1 MSFPIADPEIGRW
14 REDRRSGVTSG
25 AHDSRSRFERDR
37 DRVLY
42 SDAFRRLG
50 FITQVISPYEHIAVH
65 TRLTHVLKVAQIG
78 RRLAER
84 LLREKPTRVN
94 QGGGLS
100 ADVVEA
106 AALAHDLGHPPFGH
120 VVEEK
125 LNELA
130 KGALVDSTSPEDGFE
145 GNAQSFR
152 VVTKLEVRG
161 SKSAAGLDL
170 TRATLNALLKYPW
183 LHGENPK
190 KSEKW
195 GAYISEEAD
204 FKFARD
210 CLAQNQAWAKEQT
223 LEAQIMDWADD
234 ITYAVHDLEDFYRA
248 RKIPLHVLRD
258 TAGSKEEIERVLE
271 HMFSRLKINESE
283 RDDYNSIAFGL
294 FGLLPVLQAYSG
306 FQTQRQ
312 YLTDFVNRKLTDFVM
327 KTDVSEDGSLQRD
340 QRLDREVTILKQ
352 LTWFY
357 VIEDPALAEQQHGQC
372 KIVEDLFEIYSHEVE
387 SRASRI
393 LPPSF
398 RDQVSGLETK
408 QDKVRFVVDLIAGM
422 GEQEIY
428 NRHQV
433 LTGALVWKRG

>member
-1 MSFPIADPEIGRW
+1 
-14 REDRRSGVTSG
+14 
-25 AHDSRSRFERDR
+25 
-37 DRVLY
+37 
-42 SDAFRRLG
+42 
-50 FITQVISPYEHIAVH
+50 
-65 TRLTHVLKVAQIG
+65 
-78 RRLAER
+78 
-84 LLREKPTRVN
+84 VN

-130 KGALVDSTSPEDGFE
+130 IEALRDSTSPGDGFE

-152 VVTKLEVRG
+152 LATKLELRG
-161 SKSAAGLDL
+161 SKAAAGLDL

-183 LHGENPK
+183 LNGQNPEK
-190 KSEKW
+190 TKKW
-195 GAYISEEAD
+195 GAYGSEKAD
-204 FKFARD
+204 FDFARD
-210 CLAQNQAWAKEQT
+210 RLAMDQTWELQKT

-258 TAGSKEEIERVLE
+258 TAGSKEEIERILE
-271 HMFSRLKINESE
+271 HMFSRLKIDDSK
-283 RDDYNSIAFGL
+283 RDDYKSIAFGL
-294 FGLLPVLQAYSG
+294 FGLLPVLEAYSG
-306 FQTQRQ
+306 SPTQRQ

-327 KTDVSEDGSLQRD
+327 KTDVSESGSLQPD

-357 VIEDPALAEQQHGQC
+357 VIEDPSLAEQQHGQC
-372 KIVEDLFEIYSHEVE
+372 KIVEDLFEIYSHEV
-387 SRASRI
+387 ASKQKKFF
-393 LPPSF
+393 PPAF

-408 QDKVRFVVDLIAGM
+408 QDQVRFVVDLIAGM